1 MSLSLYARKA
11 LVCWLLAGA
20 LSGAAVAATNFVAN
34 GGEYGITGSMPGDQ
48 VHPALSLSPTGGF
61 LVWED
66 NITDGDG
73 LGISALQLDSGFS
86 AFRSPFRVNITGA
99 KDQERPQVSL
109 LNGGGAAFVWQG
121 GAMGFQHIYA
131 RFLSAAGT
139 WLTTNDIVVNTAANY
154 QINPVVATLAN
165 SNVVVIWASFNQY
178 TASSMQDV
186 YGQLFSPDGQ
196 KIGDEFLVN
205 QFTVFNQRSP
215 AVAALTGGG
224 FVVAWVS
231 EQERGLVAGSGE
243 FVYTAATNQ
252 VSVDVYARLYG
263 ASGAPASN
271 EILVNNS
278 FNPCASPR
286 VAAASDGRF
295 MVAWAQKDL
304 SNRSN
309 SWDIV
314 ARSLSSAG
322 VPGNL
327 VTVNTTLYG
336 DQFAPDIS
344 AAGTDFLVVWT
355 SLGQDG
361 SMEGV
366 YGQFLRSDG
375 TLVGGELPVNTT
387 WISKQM
393 HPAVASDGSS
403 RFLTTWSSFIGI
415 PNSFDL
421 FAQRYV
427 RFEAPLQAMNAPFV
441 YAPFSV
447 VSNVYQPQ
455 LQVSWPKQIGVSV
468 DHYDVYVD
476 GASSPAVSL
485 ASNIWVMTASNGLT
499 AASTHTFQV
508 DYVVTDGRQSPI
520 SPAASGRT
528 WMGYSWYG
536 AVPFEWMSLFY
547 GYDTSKWPV
556 PDAAVASGGPTVL
569 QVFLTGANPV
579 AASTWLRVGISST
592 PQGYFLT
599 WNPQPG
605 LTYQVQTTTVLG
617 TWTNVGASRFAAGDQ
632 DSMYIGLNNVGY
644 YRVLRLR

>member
-1 MSLSLYARKA
+1 M
-11 LVCWLLAGA
+11 CCLLAGT
-20 LSGAAVAATNFVAN
+20 LSGVAVAAPNFVTI
-34 GGEYGITGSMPGDQ
+34 GGQYPVTGAMPGDQ
-48 VHPALSLSPTGGF
+48 VHPALSLGSTGGF

-73 LGISALQLDSGFS
+73 LGISALQLDAGFS
-86 AFRSPFRVNITGA
+86 AYRSPFRVNVTGS

-109 LNGGGAAFVWQG
+109 LQGGGAVFVWQG

-131 RFLSAAGT
+131 RFLSAGGT
-139 WLTTNDIVVNTAANY
+139 WLTTNDIVVNTAPNY

-165 SNVVVIWASFNQY
+165 SNVVVIWASFNQF
-178 TASSMQDV
+178 TSSSMQDV
-186 YGQLFSPDGQ
+186 YGQLFSPTGQ
-196 KIGDEFLVN
+196 KIGGEFMVN
-205 QFTVFNQRSP
+205 QFALFNQRSP
-215 AVAALTGGG
+215 AVAALNGGG
-224 FVVAWVS
+224 FVVVWIS
-231 EQERGLVAGSGE
+231 EQERGQTTGSGE
-243 FVYTAATNQ
+243 FVYSASTNQ

-286 VAAASDGRF
+286 VAAGSDGGF

-314 ARSLSSAG
+314 ARPLSGAG
-322 VPGNL
+322 LPGNL
-327 VTVNTTLYG
+327 ASANTTTYG

-344 AAGTDFLVVWT
+344 AAGTDYMVVWT

-366 YGQFLRSDG
+366 YGRFLRSDG
-375 TLVGGELPVNTT
+375 TPASDEMPVNTT

-393 HPAVASDGSS
+393 HPVVASDGSG
-403 RFLTTWSSFIGI
+403 RFLAAWSSFIGT
-415 PNSFDL
+415 PYSFDL
-421 FAQRYV
+421 FAQRYI
-427 RFEAPLQAMNAPFV
+427 RFGAPLPAMSAPFV
-441 YAPFSV
+441 FAPFVV

-455 LQVSWPKQIGVSV
+455 LQVSWPQQAGVAV

-476 GASSPAVSL
+476 GATTPAATLSTNVWL
-485 ASNIWVMTASNGLT
+485 MTAANGLT
-499 AASTHTFQV
+499 ASSTHTFQV
-508 DYVVTDGRQSPI
+508 DYVVADGRRSPL
-520 SPAASGRT
+520 SAPASGRT

-536 AVPFEWMSLFY
+536 YVPFEWMSSFY

-556 PDAAVASGGPTVL
+556 PDAAVAAGGPTVL
-569 QVFLTGANPV
+569 QVFLTGANPL
-579 AASTWLRVGISST
+579 AAGTWLRVGINAT
-592 PQGYFLT
+592 PQGYFLN

-605 LTYQVQTTTVLG
+605 LTYQVQTTTALG
-617 TWTNVGASRFAAGDQ
+617 AWTNVGAPRFAADVQ
-632 DSMYIGLNNVGY
+632 DSLYIGLNNVGY